1 MKQLGT
7 VWLQGLC
14 CSGARAKP
22 CTSALLSITR
32 IQQNETNT
40 ISKSRCFLLD
50 VLICNPTMPIRSML
64 MFSLLQALQGH
75 ARPPV
80 KVPLC
85 RVLRAVIFQ
94 TFLVI
99 PWWIL
104 LCQHHRMMECP
115 QCRALLDFLSDLLCR
130 PGPGLTRSKDL
141 MITEVTAAL
150 LRADKSAWEM
160 WPE

>member
-50 VLICNPTMPIRSML
+50 VLICNPTMPMRSML

-75 ARPPV
+75 ARP
-80 KVPLC
+80 
-85 RVLRAVIFQ
+85 
-94 TFLVI
+94 
-99 PWWIL
+99 
-104 LCQHHRMMECP
+104 
-115 QCRALLDFLSDLLCR
+115 LSRSHYAEYCVQLFFRLSWSF
-130 PGPGLTRSKDL
+130 PGGFCSAST
-141 MITEVTAAL
+141 TE
-150 LRADKSAWEM
+150 
-160 WPE
+160 